1 MEEVRELTR
10 IIDRWAQRRAS
21 GNAISVEAFA
31 QQLVNDGWSKKR
43 RIDVKV
49 SLQPNE
55 VDKLQERIDRVVAKY
70 SAEVMSETEITKK
83 VCKELIDCLESG
95 KQDAR
100 EQMDNNASDRQ
111 YYEAMY
117 YMQKLNVLA
126 ELKDLVKL
134 FAKGKG
140 VMEYEIEN

>member
-1 MEEVRELTR
+1 MEEVKELTR
-10 IIDRWAQRRAS
+10 IIDSWAQRRAS
-21 GNAISVEAFA
+21 GYAISVEAFA

-55 VDKLQERIDRVVAKY
+55 VDKLQERIERVVEKY
-70 SAEVMSETEITKK
+70 SADVMSETEITKK

-95 KQDAR
+95 KADAR
-100 EQMDNNASDRQ
+100 EQMDNNASDRK
-111 YYEAMY
+111 YYDAMY

-140 VMEYEIEN
+140 VMDYEIEN

>member
-1 MEEVRELTR
+1 MEEVKELTR
-10 IIDRWAQRRAS
+10 IIDSWAQRRAS
-21 GNAISVEAFA
+21 GYAISVEAFA

-55 VDKLQERIDRVVAKY
+55 DRKLQERIERVVEKY
-70 SAEVMSETEITKK
+70 SAEVMRETEITKK

-100 EQMDNNASDRQ
+100 EQMDNNASDRK

-140 VMEYEIEN
+140 VMDYEIEN